1 MSQEGTHR
9 HVAPSSSHCW
19 MDTSPISWWGG
30 RKVDARRVTALSLLR
45 NGEMRG
51 REDLSRRNRA
61 YAGLVGR
68 TRPLWS
74 SASLH
79 CNVGLILVFQPKRSL
94 PSSSSDLHFRQERE
108 SGMQVRTDLR
118 VPPLVIRKSRS
129 NRALAATPTLRL
141 TSSDSGLG
149 PAAAG
154 LVRLLLL
161 PKIWIA
167 SRTTFPMPAS
177 QILNR
182 MSGAAV
188 FAAAVAE
195 PVLKEAS
202 FACMLHVQGVP
213 LVRPLPP
220 SIQSRHH
227 RPIQKIGVTHRKLT
241 STT

>member
-1 MSQEGTHR
+1 ME
-9 HVAPSSSHCW
+9 
-19 MDTSPISWWGG
+19 I
-30 RKVDARRVTALSLLR
+30 
-45 NGEMRG
+45 E
-51 REDLSRRNRA
+51 SRRHTQTRGPLFA
-61 YAGLVGR
+61 LLDGYKPYQLVGR
-68 TRPLWS
+68 TESRCAPRHRSVTSPERRNARTGGFVTPESRLCRVSGPLWS

-227 RPIQKIGVTHRKLT
+227 RPIQKIGVTHRRLT
-241 STT
+241 CTT